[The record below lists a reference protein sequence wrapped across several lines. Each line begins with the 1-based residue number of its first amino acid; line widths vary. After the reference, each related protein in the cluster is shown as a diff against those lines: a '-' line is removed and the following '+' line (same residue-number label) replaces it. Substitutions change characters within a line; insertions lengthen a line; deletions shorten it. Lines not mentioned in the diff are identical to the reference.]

1 MQNIKSNMSLINKS
15 IYFVIAGLAVICTA
29 IFFSTRI
36 TGLCLNNETTASIYN
51 EFNIQYNE
59 QNYTTELPIK
69 LKEKTRHIKI
79 KKHIK
84 ADELAGDYISYS
96 LYTCTSLMYTFI
108 AEL

>member
-51 EFNIQYNE
+51 DF
-59 QNYTTELPIK
+59 TTELPIK
-69 LKEKTRHIKI
+69 LKEKTRHITI

-84 ADELAGDYISYS
+84 ADELAGDYIAFYAYNSAINVYINDVQVYS
-96 LYTCTSLMYTFI
+96 
-108 AEL
+108 E